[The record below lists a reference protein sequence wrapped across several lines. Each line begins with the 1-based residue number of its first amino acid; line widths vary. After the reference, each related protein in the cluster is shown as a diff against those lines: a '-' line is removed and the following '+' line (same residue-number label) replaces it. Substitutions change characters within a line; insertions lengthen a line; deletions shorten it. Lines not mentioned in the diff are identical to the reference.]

1 MHRPSVDFLE
11 SCNIALNSRV
21 EDNLA
26 EVAVTLEVSQEAI
39 IVGTSIVLLLL

>member
-1 MHRPSVDFLE
+1 MHRPLVEFLE
-11 SCNIALNSRV
+11 SCNIAVNSRV
-21 EDNLA
+21 ENDLA